1 MILSEYDALQD
12 YNQMLDDVYPE
23 VTLGFSS
30 FLPHRVLMDM
40 DRTAYYEGFHDY
52 VNSLADDGTYV
63 EGYTDD
69 LEDSFDESMDG
80 DHDSA
85 MASAGFGTDESYFH
99 DSGEY

>member
-1 MILSEYDALQD
+1 MILSEYDALQEYD
-12 YNQMLDDVYPE
+12 QMLDDVYPE

-30 FLPHRVLMDM
+30 FLPSRVLKEMDPI
-40 DRTAYYEGFHDY
+40 AYRVGFREY
-52 VNSLADDGTYV
+52 VNGLVDDGTFV